1 MKTILNKH
9 INKATGDNAAG
20 GIGSFL
26 SGLGESA
33 VPFFGTI
40 NKGIDA
46 IAGIVGD
53 VIGGV
58 TEQTKAHTEAFNKGL
73 DSNNEV
79 IIRNHVSQEKN
90 VGIYIIIGMLVLILI
105 INKTYK
111 K

>member
-9 INKATGDNAAG
+9 INKATGDNAASG
-20 GIGSFL
+20 LGSFI

-46 IAGIVGD
+46 IAGIVDGA
-53 VIGGV
+53 IGGI
-58 TEQTKAHTEAFNKGL
+58 TEQTKAHTETFNKGL
-73 DSNNEV
+73 NSNNEV
-79 IIRNHVSQEKN
+79 LIRNHVSQEKN
-90 VGIYIIIGMLVLILI
+90 IGVYVIIGMLVLILI
-105 INKTYK
+105 INKINK